1 MHRWWT
7 FSLLAL
13 FSASSHFTYA
23 DLPPK
28 RGPGIFASKPEP
40 KPAPE
45 PKSKSTDKTDVTEPP
60 KEITPEESERL
71 YRLEQE
77 AYIRRMA
84 VISKIRE
91 VATLKNDQ
99 VTLAKISK
107 LEEEAEELF
116 AQRTAHLPTVSA
128 ARLFSKAAAEGSAS
142 LAPKPTKPTMRS
154 PIPEQP
160 RRLPA
165 LPSED
170 DELFPSENLTSPKLP
185 SLEKMR

>member
-1 MHRWWT
+1 MHRWWIL
-7 FSLLAL
+7 SLLAL
-13 FSASSHFTYA
+13 LSASAYYAHA

-40 KPAPE
+40 KAPE
-45 PKSKSTDKTDVTEPP
+45 PKTKSAPKPDAPEEP
-60 KEITPEESERL
+60 KVITPEESERL

-99 VTLAKISK
+99 ITLAKISQ
-107 LEEEAEELF
+107 LEQEAEELF
-116 AQRTAHLPTVSA
+116 TQRTAHLPTVSA
-128 ARLFSKAAAEGSAS
+128 ARLFSKAAAEGTAS
-142 LAPKPTKPTMRS
+142 VAPSKSLSS
-154 PIPEQP
+154 PIPQQP

-165 LPSED
+165 LPSEE
-170 DELFPSENLTSPKLP
+170 ELFPSESPTPAKLP
-185 SLEKMR
+185 SLEKSR